1 MAYARV
7 NRPVYQMD
15 KEAAKRLYDQGL
27 CDKDIAE
34 ECSVAAKT
42 VAKWRRTNNLPPHR
56 KVVKKIR
63 KKSQLAQRAEEA
75 QKAGM
80 TYGQYMETLRGGRRW

>member
-34 ECSVAAKT
+34 ECSVAAET
-42 VAKWRRTNNLPPHR
+42 VARWRRMNNLPAHR
-56 KVVKKIR
+56 RVVKKSP
-63 KKSQLAQRAEEA
+63 KKSPLAQRAEEA
-75 QKAGM
+75 QKAGK
-80 TYGQYMETLRGGRRW
+80 TYGQYMATLRSGKW